1 MITISFELTALE
13 DPKVAQAAASLM
25 LALGKQGGPVP
36 VVEASAPQPVAA
48 APAPAPAKATPKPAV
63 KAAAAPKPKAKPAR
77 RNPAPAPS
85 TGDPLQDLLAVVPER
100 SRAFIDL
107 VRTRG
112 VLSIDDAMSELGI
125 SVPKAMG
132 GITGSIGRWA
142 PARGLTIPYEAT
154 MTEDGR
160 RAWRWVGF
168 EQQQSGKAPRARKSS
183 KAGGR
188 GKKSSGR
195 GKRSKESSEGGST
208 GSPPR
213 EVAAV
218 DVGTNTPSDSADAAR
233 VEALLEAVPESSR
246 RFMEVLREK
255 GRLSMPEVLEIFG
268 LARAKAVGGI
278 LEPLLRVARE
288 HGIERPFDSDATAT
302 GEKIYLW
309 PGQELEASAPRPI
322 AAAPAA
328 EEKPAPAE
336 LPKPREGVIIRKRA
350 R

>member
-36 VVEASAPQPVAA
+36 VVEASAPQPAA
-48 APAPAPAKATPKPAV
+48 PAPAPAPAKAQPKPAA
-63 KAAAAPKPKAKPAR
+63 KAAAAPKPKPKPQR
-77 RNPAPAPS
+77 RKPAPS

-100 SRAFIDL
+100 SRTFIDL

-112 VLSIDDAMSELGI
+112 VLSIDEAMSELGI

-218 DVGTNTPSDSADAAR
+218 DAGTSKPSGAVEAAR
-233 VEALLEAVPESSR
+233 VEALLEAVPDSSR

-288 HGIERPFDSDATAT
+288 HGIERPFESDATAT

-309 PGQELEASAPRPI
+309 PGQVLEASTPRQV
-322 AAAPAA
+322 AAAPAV
-328 EEKPAPAE
+328 EDKPAASE